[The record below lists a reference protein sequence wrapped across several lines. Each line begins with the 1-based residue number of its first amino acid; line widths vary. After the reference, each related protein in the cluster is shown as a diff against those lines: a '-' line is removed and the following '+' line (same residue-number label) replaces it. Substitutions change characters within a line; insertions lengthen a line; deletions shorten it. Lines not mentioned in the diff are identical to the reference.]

1 MSLRYFS
8 HARDIVMS
16 NPIPQEL
23 AHHVA
28 IVTGPA
34 QGVGKAIAL
43 SLAERGA
50 DLALVGRNIAPL
62 DELATIIERSGRR
75 ATVVRCDL
83 TRGDDVRGMTS
94 AVEAVFAGRI
104 DILVN
109 VVGGT
114 RSLGA
119 PIWEISEKD
128 FAEVVTLN
136 LTTAFL
142 TMAAVLPKLI
152 ERRGG
157 RIINIGGTFGLR
169 GRAGRAAY
177 SAAKWG
183 LRGLTKSAA
192 LEVAAYN
199 ITVNCVCPGMVEGPQ
214 FDYAGDELSA
224 RTGISLAEAK
234 DRIAES
240 YPMRRVSTPQDIAEM
255 VCFLASERGRQIT
268 GQDLAVDGGW
278 TL

>member
-1 MSLRYFS
+1 MNEL
-8 HARDIVMS
+8 
-16 NPIPQEL
+16 IPREL
-23 AHHVA
+23 ADQVA
-28 IVTGPA
+28 IVTGSS

-43 SLAERGA
+43 SLAARGA
-50 DLALVGRNIAPL
+50 HLALVGRNTAPL
-62 DELATIIERSGRR
+62 RDLADAIERGGSRT
-75 ATVVRCDL
+75 AVVRCDV
-83 TRGDDVRGMTS
+83 TNGDDVRRMR
-94 AVEAVFAGRI
+94 AEVEAAFAGRI

-119 PIWEISEKD
+119 AIWEISEAD
-128 FAEVVTLN
+128 FAEIVTLN

-142 TMAAVLPKLI
+142 TMAAILPKLI
-152 ERRGG
+152 ERRQG

-199 ITVNCVCPGMVEGPQ
+199 ITVNCVCPGMVDGPQ
-214 FDYAGDELSA
+214 FDRAGEELAA
-224 RTGISLAEAK
+224 RAGISAAEAK
-234 DRIAES
+234 DRIAQS
-240 YPMRRVSTPQDIAEM
+240 YPTQRVSTAQDIADV
-255 VCFLASERGRQIT
+255 VCFLASQRGRQIT

-278 TL
+278 SL